1 VSVLGRERAVVVGA
15 GSLGTVYGAALAR
28 AGLDVQL
35 LAREEHA
42 RAIQAGGAV
51 TVDSFGERWVVPL
64 RAEWRPERIEP
75 AEIVVLLTKTPDTTT
90 ALAHLPQ
97 LRDGVRL
104 AVSFQNG
111 IVKNEELAA
120 WSGTDT
126 VVGAVAMV
134 GGTLLAAG
142 HVQHTMNGPSFLGEL
157 DGTTSE
163 RVERL
168 AALLESGGLPT
179 VVTDRISSVEW
190 SKLVH
195 ASPTTALPALT
206 GLYLHEIF
214 VTPALA
220 RLYVDLVREGFGVA
234 TAVGVELDDWG
245 SLFPV
250 RTVATA
256 PYDEA
261 LDVVLAHG
269 RRLVEAGM
277 TEITVSMLQ
286 SVRSRRRLEVDAI
299 QGYLCREGAR
309 LGVPTPGTDLCFR
322 ILAGMDATYA

>member
-1 VSVLGRERAVVVGA
+1 MSVLGQERVVVVGA

-35 LAREEHA
+35 LAREAHA
-42 RAIQAGGAV
+42 RAIQSRGAV
-51 TVDSFGERWVVPL
+51 TVDSFGERWDVPL
-64 RAEWRPERIEP
+64 RADWRPERIEP
-75 AEIVVLLTKTPDTTT
+75 AEIVVLLTKTPDTAA
-90 ALAHLPQ
+90 ALAGLPQ
-97 LRDGVRL
+97 LRDDVRL

-111 IVKNEELAA
+111 VAKNDELGA
-120 WSGTDT
+120 WCGHDA

-134 GGTLLAAG
+134 GGTLLAPG

-157 DGTTSE
+157 DGTRSE

-168 AALLESGGLPT
+168 ASLLESGGLPA

-206 GLYLHEIF
+206 GLHLHEIF
-214 VTPALA
+214 VTPQLA
-220 RLYVDLVREGFGVA
+220 GLYVDLVREGFAVA
-234 TAVGVELDDWG
+234 AAVGVDLDDWG

-256 PYDEA
+256 SADAA
-261 LDVVLAHG
+261 LDVVLGHG

-286 SVRSRRRLEVDAI
+286 SVRSRRRLEVEAI
-299 QGYLCREGAR
+299 QGHLCREGAR
-309 LGVPTPGTDLCFR
+309 LGVATPGTELCYR

>member
-1 VSVLGRERAVVVGA
+1 VSVLGEERVVVVGA

-42 RAIQAGGAV
+42 RAIQARGTV
-51 TVDSFGERWVVPL
+51 LVDSFGEQWDVPL
-64 RAEWRPERIEP
+64 RADWRPERIEP
-75 AEIVVLLTKTPDTTT
+75 AEIVILLTKTLDTAT
-90 ALAHLPQ
+90 ALAGLPQ
-97 LRDGVRL
+97 VRDTVRI
-104 AVSFQNG
+104 AASFQNG
-111 IVKNEELAA
+111 VAKDDELAA
-120 WSGTDT
+120 WSGPDS

-134 GGTLLAAG
+134 GGTLHAPG
-142 HVQHTMNGPSFLGEL
+142 HVQHTMNGPSFIGEL
-157 DGTTSE
+157 DGSE
-163 RVERL
+163 SARVARL
-168 AALLESGGLPT
+168 AALLESGGLP
-179 VVTDRISSVEW
+179 VVTTDRIRSVEW

-195 ASPTTALPALT
+195 GSPTLALPALT
-206 GLYLHEIF
+206 GLYMHEIF
-214 VTPALA
+214 TSPELA
-220 RLYVDLVREGFGVA
+220 RLYVDFVREGFAVA
-234 TAVGVELDDWG
+234 AAAGVELEDWG

-256 PYDEA
+256 EPAEA
-261 LDVVLAHG
+261 LEVALAHG

-286 SVRSRRRLEVDAI
+286 SVQTRRRLEVEAI

-309 LGVPTPGTDLCFR
+309 LGVPTPLNDFSYR